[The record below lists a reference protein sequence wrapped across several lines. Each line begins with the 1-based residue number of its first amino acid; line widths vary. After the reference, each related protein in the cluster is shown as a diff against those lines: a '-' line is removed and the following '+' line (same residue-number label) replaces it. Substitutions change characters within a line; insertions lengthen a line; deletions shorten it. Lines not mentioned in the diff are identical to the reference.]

1 MMMMICKPFFFFS
14 AEIIKLL
21 KSYGLHGEV
30 SLTRKAG
37 RERLSILKFTKQ
49 TGGNSLR

>member
-1 MMMMICKPFFFFS
+1 MMMMICKPFFFS
-14 AEIIKLL
+14 AEIINLL

-30 SLTRKAG
+30 TLTRKAG
-37 RERLSILKFTKQ
+37 RERLSILKFTKP